1 MRECRGVSI
10 IMYCKSIIYNNGVD
24 VSVAGCYPPLTT
36 VDDLLLCHQSN
47 TVLLIREV
55 RFLEEVK

>member
-1 MRECRGVSI
+1 
-10 IMYCKSIIYNNGVD
+10 MYCKSIIYNNGVD
-24 VSVAGCYPPLTT
+24 VSIAGCYPPLTT